1 MDGDDR
7 LSALSD
13 DLLRCILYL
22 VPCKEAASTSV
33 LSRRWR
39 SLWRSS
45 GAVNLAVRLKGN
57 SMFLH
62 HQSPSAKAAADEAF
76 FSSQESF
83 ARAAAG
89 ALAAAESPVT
99 RLTLLVDTS
108 CDAAVIDHFL
118 HRRRGWRTRTHG
130 DVVGDVLS
138 HDAAARHVEHL
149 RVALVE
155 YLDNCRVFS
164 NKEID
169 RSAGI
174 YSLLFL
180 PSAATLRVLELTRC
194 DLDDL
199 APPPPPGFPRLETLR
214 LRLCSVRTNHLQALM
229 DAAPDLGAVHL
240 ESVFFKIDGNE
251 IVGLRF
257 TAATTLVLALCG
269 HGIGCWTIEIDAP
282 RLRSLAYKGLP
293 RRFLLRSAAP
303 DLARV
308 ELHFLQDE
316 QYKCR
321 HYPGMP
327 TYDKERLRVQF
338 WEFMHNF
345 TSARALKLKVDYDL
359 EDIAA
364 NELMC
369 AFPNVVRL
377 KLQVVHQPATSK
389 MAAVS
394 IANLLH
400 CCPVVRDLVLNLS
413 TVPSQSDSFMR
424 RSSKTTNAMEKDISG
439 DGGDDDVLD
448 IPGLSGRSF
457 ACMQSSLRR
466 VSLQFRLDNSSSSSL
481 GVGLVK
487 FFANN
492 AMVLEKMIVERWAT
506 SNSTK
511 ACFQHNNPVQGPWE
525 FSRIPIA
532 QQTEDGNPTVSIGQL
547 QLQLPWSAVGQILR
561 HQCQG
566 S

>member
-39 SLWRSS
+39 SLWRTS

-57 SMFLH
+57 SMFLPH
-62 HQSPSAKAAADEAF
+62 ESPSVRQAADEAF
-76 FSSQESF
+76 FSCQESF

-108 CDAAVIDHFL
+108 CDSAVIDHFL
-118 HRRRGWRTRTHG
+118 HRRRGWRTRTYG

-180 PSAATLRVLELTRC
+180 PSAAALRVLELTRC

-214 LRLCSVRTNHLQALM
+214 LRLCSVHTNHLQDLM
-229 DAAPDLGAVHL
+229 DAAPDLGTVHL

-316 QYKCR
+316 LYKCR
-321 HYPGMP
+321 HYPGMS
-327 TYDKERLRVQF
+327 T
-338 WEFMHNF
+338 
-345 TSARALKLKVDYDL
+345 ALKLKVDYDL

-364 NELMC
+364 NELPC

-377 KLQVVHQPATSK
+377 ELQVVHQPATSK

-400 CCPVVRDLVLNLS
+400 CCPVVRDLVLNLT
-413 TVPSQSDSFMR
+413 TVPSQSDKGSFMR
-424 RSSKTTNAMEKDISG
+424 RSSKTRNAMEEDISG

-448 IPGLSGRSF
+448 IPGLSGRSL

-466 VSLQFRLDNSSSSSL
+466 VSLQFRLDNSSSSCL

-487 FFANN
+487 FFAND

-511 ACFQHNNPVQGPWE
+511 ACFQHNNNPVQGPWE
-525 FSRIPIA
+525 FSRISSVA
-532 QQTEDGNPTVSIGQL
+532 QQTEEGYPTVSIGQL